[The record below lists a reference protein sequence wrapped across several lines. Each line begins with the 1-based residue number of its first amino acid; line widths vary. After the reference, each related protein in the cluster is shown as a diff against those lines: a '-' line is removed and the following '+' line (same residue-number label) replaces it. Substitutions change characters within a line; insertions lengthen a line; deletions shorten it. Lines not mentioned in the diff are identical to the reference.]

1 MAALEVI
8 GTIGGAFIALSLV
21 PQVMHTYKIKKAVM
35 KYVYDKEEARN
46 GMILKEEGPTQHSV
60 ESTTTKASE
69 EDVSDMEAA
78 NAPLLAPL
86 L

>member
-1 MAALEVI
+1 MLL
-8 GTIGGAFIALSLV
+8 T
-21 PQVMHTYKIKKAVM
+21 VM

-69 EDVSDMEAA
+69 EYVADMEAA
-78 NAPLLAPL
+78 NVPPLAPL